1 MDLTIF
7 HEPAGFLDKTQQWL
21 EAREAE
27 NSLMLGIVLLLHK
40 DPNRYKYP
48 PFMAVVMEAGNLITA
63 AIMTPPHNLV
73 LAGSPQP
80 TSMKSVARSL
90 MKQGW
95 IIPGVTGPRET
106 SRTFAEL
113 WSQLTGA
120 SVKPGIRMRLYE
132 LTQVIQPASP
142 AGLLREAG
150 LEDIPLITGWV
161 VAFQL
166 EALNISINMEDARR
180 QAERLVAER
189 ALFIWEDGG
198 PVSMAASARP
208 TRNGVSV
215 NLVYTPPEQRR
226 RGYAS
231 ACVAALSQR
240 LLDSGYK
247 HCCLFTDLA
256 NPTSNRIYMDIGYRP
271 VCDFNEYRFTKPP
284 TGQPPGSAA

>member
-7 HEPAGFLDKTQQWL
+7 HDAAGFLEKTQQWL

-27 NSLMLGIVLLLHK
+27 NSLMLGIALLLRK
-40 DPNRYKYP
+40 DPNRFKYS
-48 PFMAVVMEAGNLITA
+48 PFMAVVMQAGNLISA

-80 TSMKSVARSL
+80 TSMRSVARGL
-90 MKQGW
+90 IEQGL
-95 IIPGVTGPRET
+95 ILPGVTGPRET
-106 SRTFAEL
+106 SRVFAEL
-113 WSQLTGA
+113 WSQLIGE

-132 LTQVIQPASP
+132 LTQVIQPAHP

-150 LEDIPLITGWV
+150 LEDISLIVDWV
-161 VAFQL
+161 VAFQQ
-166 EALNISINMEDARR
+166 EALNNSPSLEDARR

-189 ALFIWEDGG
+189 ALFFWDDGR

-271 VCDFNEYRFTKPP
+271 VCDFNEYRFIKPP
-284 TGQPPGSAA
+284 NGQPPGGAA